1 MSTAA
6 IPNSQTLPAAR
17 RDLRA
22 SSVELRGQRY
32 WTIKDPVSLR
42 YYQLR
47 DEEHFILGLLDGRHT
62 LAEIAQQFERRFAPR
77 RVRTSELAGFLMML
91 HREGLV
97 IAPAFGQGEHL
108 ADRRW
113 RQRWEKMLAQSLN
126 VLAIRLPGVNPDRFL
141 NFLVPRLAWL
151 FSPWCLLCAVALA
164 ITAGAVAAVNFG
176 TLVSRLPTFHEFFG
190 PHNILWLAAALA
202 LVKVLHE
209 LGHAVACKRFGGECN
224 RLGVMLLVFVP
235 ALYCDVSDAWMFSQR
250 WRRIAV
256 SAAGMVV
263 ELVLASA
270 ALLLWATT
278 EPGWFNALCL
288 NIVFVC
294 SVGTLI
300 INGNPLLR
308 YDGYYI
314 LADLLGAPN
323 LGQQASA
330 ALRRWSARLLA
341 GVELDQPRRL
351 AEPGW
356 GPLLGYGLA
365 STLYRGLVILAVLW
379 LIHAAL
385 APHGMAVVAQLVTI
399 LVLGA
404 LAIGPVRALV
414 QFFRDPS
421 RRSRVQPRRL
431 VLSLVVLSAIL
442 AALLAIP
449 LPSRVTA
456 PVVLRP
462 AGARQVYVNTAG
474 VLEWSVAAGDSV
486 RKDQPLASLRNRGL
500 ELEAIELASRVQQ
513 QRLHVEQLELRR
525 HDVPA
530 LGDQLPAAQKALA
543 DLQEQR
549 NQKQRELGRLQLIAP
564 IAGVVIPPPA
574 RPEHQGQG
582 ELVEF
587 AGTPL
592 DPENLGCRLEAGA
605 LFCQVG
611 EPDRLEAL
619 VIAGEA
625 DVERLRPGQ
634 RVRLSLN
641 MTPGEILTGRVEDV
655 ARINASELPPE
666 LIAADLLLV
675 RHGADGRLRPLGN
688 YYQAVVALDDSPD
701 LLLTN
706 PIGWAKIRVDPQ
718 PLGLHLYRTLRSTF
732 RLPW

>member
-6 IPNSQTLPAAR
+6 VPISQALPAAR

-22 SSVELRGQRY
+22 SAVELRGQRY

-62 LAEIAQQFERRFAPR
+62 LAEVAQLFEQRFAPR
-77 RVRTSELAGFLMML
+77 RVRTGELAGFLMML

-108 ADRRW
+108 ADRRR
-113 RQRWEKMLAQSLN
+113 RQRWERMLAQCLN

-141 NFLVPRLAWL
+141 NSLVPRLAWI
-151 FSPWCLLCAVALA
+151 FSPWCLLAVLALA
-164 ITAGAVAAVNFG
+164 IAAGVVAAANFG
-176 TLVSRLPTFHEFFG
+176 ALVDRLPTFHEFFG
-190 PHNILWLAAALA
+190 PQNILWLAAALA

-224 RLGVMLLVFVP
+224 RLGVMLLVFIP

-256 SAAGMVV
+256 SAAGIAV
-263 ELVLASA
+263 ELVLASV
-270 ALLLWATT
+270 ALLLWAVT

-323 LGQQASA
+323 LAQQASA
-330 ALRRWSARLLA
+330 ALRRWSARLVA
-341 GVELDQPRRL
+341 GVELDQPSRL

-356 GPLLGYGLA
+356 GLLLGYGLA
-365 STLYRGLVILAVLW
+365 STVYRVLVILAVLW

-385 APHGMAVVAQLVTI
+385 APYGLAVVAQLVTI

-404 LAIGPVRALV
+404 LAIGPVRAVV
-414 QFFRDPS
+414 QFFRDPEK
-421 RRSRVQPRRL
+421 RSRVRPRRL
-431 VLSLVVLSAIL
+431 VLSVVALAAII

-462 AGARQVYVNTAG
+462 AGARQVYVTTAG
-474 VLEWSVAAGDSV
+474 VLESSIAVGDSV
-486 RKDQPLASLRNRGL
+486 RKDQPLATLRNRSL
-500 ELEAIELASRVQQ
+500 ELEAIELASRAHQQ
-513 QRLHVEQLELRR
+513 QLHVEQLELRR
-525 HDVPA
+525 HDVPS
-530 LGDQLPAAQKALA
+530 LGDQLPAARKALA
-543 DLQEQR
+543 DLQEQWS
-549 NQKQRELGRLQLIAP
+549 QKQRELARLRLVAP

-574 RPEHQGQG
+574 RPKMLVPS
-582 ELVEF
+582 ELSEF

-592 DPENLGCRLEAGA
+592 DAQNLGCRLEAGT

-619 VIAGEA
+619 VIASEA

-634 RVRLSLN
+634 RVRISLH
-641 MTPGEILTGRVEDV
+641 MTPGDIRTGRVEEV
-655 ARINASELPPE
+655 ARLNASELPSE
-666 LIAADLLLV
+666 LIAADLLPV
-675 RHGADGRLRPLGN
+675 RRGADGRPRPLGN
-688 YYQAVVALDDSPD
+688 YYQAVVSLDDSPAPV
-701 LLLTN
+701 LTN
-706 PIGWAKIRVDPQ
+706 AVGWAKIRVDPQ
-718 PLGLHLYRTLRSTF
+718 PFGLHLYRALRSTF